1 MLGGID
7 ASTATGALAASG
19 TATRSGLGPVKPKST
34 LPSAGGWL
42 GSVIWIGVFAGLYLL
57 WSAIQSHKKV
67 GESIKPENIRAN
79 VHNLLVIWL
88 AVVITVPLSL
98 LAFVK
103 VGAWFPFARPVTNP
117 AVDIISN
124 A

>member
-1 MLGGID
+1 MLGGGD
-7 ASTATGALAASG
+7 ASTATTALAVPG
-19 TATRSGLGPVKPKST
+19 TATRSGTGPSKPKSI

-42 GSVIWIGVFAGLYLL
+42 GTLIWIGAFAGLYLL

-67 GESIKPENIRAN
+67 GESLKPENIRAN
-79 VHNLLVIWL
+79 LHNLAVIWL

-98 LAFVK
+98 VAFVK
-103 VGAWFPFARPVTNP
+103 IGALFPWARPVTHP
-117 AVDIISN
+117 AVDVISN